1 MVLRPCSPTLRL
13 VATAGLLPA
22 KARFVP
28 LFACIVACFPESLV
42 VCVTYLVEYLCVYL
56 RERKCII
63 AQKVRI
69 YYWSPCVNRYL
80 HGDSA
85 LGQGKGGG

>member
-1 MVLRPCSPTLRL
+1 MLGYRIYISYAMCILSGYIVICHRAS
-13 VATAGLLPA
+13 LL
-22 KARFVP
+22 
-28 LFACIVACFPESLV
+28 IDG
-42 VCVTYLVEYLCVYL
+42 T
-56 RERKCII
+56 I

-69 YYWSPCVNRYL
+69 YYWSPCVNTYL